1 MSATFQTNEPDPI
14 ELTGE
19 DVSFLLSL
27 LRDPTVPQPM
37 TTQDLIEALRR
48 RGGQ

>member
-1 MSATFQTNEPDPI
+1 MAATAQSNDPDPI

-19 DVSFLLSL
+19 DVLFLLSL
-27 LRDPTVPQPM
+27 LREPS
-37 TTQDLIEALRR
+37 TTQPLTTQQLIEALRR